1 VCCVNRRRRKM
12 LALILIILGL
22 GAEVVMAN
30 GWFIIPNFVPY
41 VLFGMG
47 GGLVLINVITYI
59 SIKKQ

>member
-1 VCCVNRRRRKM
+1 M